1 MELALFTAYAFI
13 SSVTPG
19 PANVAIFG
27 RASQKGFRS
36 VLPFVIG
43 VVSGFLVVLATSEV
57 LVRWGVELAGP
68 FYLALKIV
76 GSLYLLYLAY
86 RLWREAGAETTP
98 STSIVTGLGAGFLVH
113 VTSLK
118 AWLFPFIAFTVLVP
132 HENRAITPIAVF
144 WVCAVVSH
152 LLWAWL
158 GGAAHTY
165 LSPRRIKLI
174 NQLSAV
180 MLAILVVYTLIS

>member
-1 MELALFTAYAFI
+1 M
-13 SSVTPG
+13 TPG

-76 GSLYLLYLAY
+76 GSKDSRFAVSSVPCVPTVAGSWSRNDTLNKYCDGPRCRVSRPRHFIEGLAVSIYCLY
-86 RLWREAGAETTP
+86 
-98 STSIVTGLGAGFLVH
+98 SLG
-113 VTSLK
+113 
-118 AWLFPFIAFTVLVP
+118 
-132 HENRAITPIAVF
+132 
-144 WVCAVVSH
+144 
-152 LLWAWL
+152 
-158 GGAAHTY
+158 
-165 LSPRRIKLI
+165 
-174 NQLSAV
+174 SA
-180 MLAILVVYTLIS
+180 